1 MEELIRANGKKFL
14 GPERMSTAEKV
25 AMAESARECYG
36 LPAVLSVLEL
46 PRSNW
51 YYHQKHV
58 KAYTEKY
65 AHLRRPLEEI
75 AQSHPA
81 YGYRRATEELRE
93 VYGHKT
99 NHKVV
104 QRLHKEWGLP
114 LLRSVRPPK
123 PSGIRRVI
131 TAAGDRIN
139 LVAKRDEIGPLEVAY
154 ADFTELVYADGHR
167 KAHLMPIVDHSSKI
181 VLGWAL
187 GERAIT
193 EVALRAWEYARETLI
208 EYGVDLREFILH
220 HDQDPVFTGYRWTAR
235 LLLKD
240 RVRISYALNGARDNP
255 EMEAFNSR
263 FKTENRSLL
272 LDAQNLEEL
281 SAVVGERMGY
291 YNEIRRHSTIG
302 YQAPERYIES
312 QWLRP
317 SHHKSGT

>member
-1 MEELIRANGKKFL
+1 
-14 GPERMSTAEKV
+14 MSTSEKV
-25 AMAESARECYG
+25 ALAESARDDYG

-46 PRSNW
+46 PRSSW

-65 AHLRRPLEEI
+65 AHLRDPLESI
-75 AQSHPA
+75 AQEHPA
-81 YGYRRATEELRE
+81 YGYRRTTEELRD
-93 VYGHKT
+93 VYRHKV

-104 QRLHKEWGLP
+104 QRLHTEWGLP
-114 LLRSVRPPK
+114 LLRSVKPPK
-123 PSGIRRVI
+123 PSGIRQVI

-139 LVAKRDEIGPLEVAY
+139 LVARKNEIEPFEVAY
-154 ADFTELVYADGHR
+154 TDFTELVYADGHR
-167 KAHLMPIVDHSSKI
+167 KAHLMPIVDHASKL

-187 GERAIT
+187 GERAVT
-193 EVALRAWEYARETLI
+193 GVALRAWEYARETLI
-208 EYGVDLREFILH
+208 EYGVDLRGFILH

-240 RVRISYALNGARDNP
+240 RVRISYALSGARDNP

-272 LDAQNLEEL
+272 LDAQTLEEL
-281 SAVVGERMGY
+281 QFVVRERMDYHNGM
-291 YNEIRRHSTIG
+291 RRHSKIG
-302 YQAPERYIES
+302 YQAPEQYIES

-317 SHHKSGT
+317 LHHKSGA